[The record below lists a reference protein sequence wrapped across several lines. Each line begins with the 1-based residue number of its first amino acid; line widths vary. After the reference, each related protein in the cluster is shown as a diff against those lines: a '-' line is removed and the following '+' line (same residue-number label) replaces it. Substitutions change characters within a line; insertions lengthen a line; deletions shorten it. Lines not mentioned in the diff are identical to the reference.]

1 MTITAEAIAD
11 QIKAG
16 QFEEA
21 RQALDATE
29 GAEGDDCALLFLR
42 GYLQELTYERE
53 SALVTYEKVLEL
65 EPEHPQATFR
75 AALLADLLGDDERA
89 AELYESCA
97 AKESAPVSAMIN
109 LAVLYEEQGRLEDA
123 EWCLK
128 SVLSKYPNHR
138 RARHFLGSVQSSY
151 TMIYDETSQ
160 REHEHRSAVLDTVV
174 TDFEL
179 SVRSRNCLRQMNI
192 RTLGDLLKTTEAEL
206 LSYKNF
212 GETSLNEIKAMLKQ
226 KGLSLGQGLQPVESP
241 VLPAAVKPAASDSL
255 TNLNKPVSE
264 LELSVRSR
272 KCLQSLGVN
281 TLGELAMRSEAELMA
296 TKNFGQTSL
305 AEIKRQ
311 LALFGLSFRV

>member
-1 MTITAEAIAD
+1 MKITAEAIAD

-21 RQALDATE
+21 RQALDAAQ

-42 GYLQELTYERE
+42 GYLQELTHERE
-53 SALVTYEKVLEL
+53 SALASYEKLL
-65 EPEHPQATFR
+65 DLDPEHREGTFR
-75 AALLADLLGDDERA
+75 AALLADLLGDDDRA
-89 AELYESCA
+89 IGLYEKCA
-97 AKESAPVSAMIN
+97 AMESAPVNAMIN
-109 LAVLYEEQGRLEDA
+109 LAILYEERGRLDDA

-128 SVLSKYPNHR
+128 NVLLKYPNHR
-138 RARHFLGSVQSSY
+138 RARHFLESVQSSY
-151 TMIYDETSQ
+151 TMVYDESSQ
-160 REHEHRSAVLDTVV
+160 REHEHRSAILDTAV

-226 KGLSLGQGLQPVESP
+226 KNLSLGQGLQPVEAP
-241 VLPAAVKPAASDSL
+241 VLPTTVKPPTSESM
-255 TNLNKPVSE
+255 TGLNKPVSE

-281 TLGELAMRSEAELMA
+281 TLGELAARSEAELMA

-311 LALFGLSFRV
+311 LAMYGLSFRA